1 LERIDLIFDLF
12 LKTEIMNKIAIF
24 ASGSGTNAQNIIEYF
39 KDKKGTCVDCLIS
52 NNKES
57 LALQRAQ
64 NLGIASFVFDR
75 ESFYNSDRIRDFL
88 LEREIDLIVL
98 AGFLWLIPTNLVETF
113 KIINIHPALLPK
125 YGGKGMYG
133 MKVHAAV
140 LENKEPQSGITIHFV
155 NEVYDDGKI
164 IFQAKCEVT
173 PDDTPE
179 TLASKVHQLEYRYF
193 PEIIEKVLHEIKP
206 DGTKQQSGER

>member
-1 LERIDLIFDLF
+1 
-12 LKTEIMNKIAIF
+12 MNKIAIF

-39 KDKKGTCVDCLIS
+39 RDKKGACVDCLMS

-98 AGFLWLIPTNLVETF
+98 AGFLWLIPTNLVGTF

-164 IFQAKCEVT
+164 IFQAKCVVT

-193 PEIIEKVLHEIKP
+193 PEIIEKVLQEIKP
-206 DGTKQQSGER
+206 DSTKQQSGER